1 MTGASF
7 RPLSLGVWGTHTDA
21 SLDHALWFHRP
32 WRADTW
38 SFFDLQ
44 ALVNAGG
51 RATVR
56 ATMHGE
62 DGTLHLSMAQEL
74 LIRELD
80 EPLPITSPLWT
91 DRDAATSHRQE
102 GTMGLL
108 DGHKAVVTG
117 GGSGIGRAT
126 CRRMAEEG
134 ARVAVFDLNGES
146 AKAVAEEI
154 GGIAVGV
161 DVGDP
166 DALRDAVDTA
176 AAELGGLSIIY
187 NNAGTSAFN
196 KLHEIDVAEWDRVLR
211 VNLTGVWAG
220 IRAAVPHMLAGG
232 GGSIVSTASI
242 SGTRP
247 AAGESPYAA
256 SKAAVAALTASAAL
270 EYGPTIRVNAVSP
283 GMILTAMTEQMFEFM
298 PTQTERFEK
307 GTPVGRIGAPEDI
320 ADVVVFLCS
329 DLARF
334 VNGQNIVV
342 DGGLTLHGSG
352 VDGIYDLVFPAKP
365 ARRSAQPSRR

>member
-1 MTGASF
+1 
-7 RPLSLGVWGTHTDA
+7 
-21 SLDHALWFHRP
+21 
-32 WRADTW
+32 
-38 SFFDLQ
+38 
-44 ALVNAGG
+44 
-51 RATVR
+51 
-56 ATMHGE
+56 
-62 DGTLHLSMAQEL
+62 
-74 LIRELD
+74 
-80 EPLPITSPLWT
+80 
-91 DRDAATSHRQE
+91 
-102 GTMGLL
+102 MGLL
-108 DGHKAVVTG
+108 EGHKAVVTG

-134 ARVAVFDLNGES
+134 ARVAVFDLNWES
-146 AKAVAEEI
+146 AKTVAEEI
-154 GGIAVGV
+154 GGIAAGV

-166 DALRDAVDTA
+166 DALRDAVDAA

-196 KLHEIDVAEWDRVLR
+196 KLHELDVAEWDRVLR

-220 IRAAVPHMLAGG
+220 IRAAVPHMLAGE

-298 PTQTERFEK
+298 PQQTERFEK

-365 ARRSAQPSRR
+365 PRTK

>member
-1 MTGASF
+1 
-7 RPLSLGVWGTHTDA
+7 
-21 SLDHALWFHRP
+21 
-32 WRADTW
+32 
-38 SFFDLQ
+38 
-44 ALVNAGG
+44 
-51 RATVR
+51 
-56 ATMHGE
+56 
-62 DGTLHLSMAQEL
+62 
-74 LIRELD
+74 
-80 EPLPITSPLWT
+80 
-91 DRDAATSHRQE
+91 
-102 GTMGLL
+102 MGLL
-108 DGHKAVVTG
+108 DGQRAIVTG
-117 GGSGIGRAT
+117 GGLGIGRAT
-126 CRRMAEEG
+126 CRRMVEEG
-134 ARVAVFDLNGES
+134 ASVAVFALNRES
-146 AKAVAEEI
+146 AAAVAEDI
-154 GGIAVGV
+154 GGIAAGV

-166 DALRDAVDTA
+166 DALRDAVDAA

-196 KLHEIDVAEWDRVLR
+196 KLHEIDVAVWDRVLR

-256 SKAAVAALTASAAL
+256 SKAAVAALTATAAL
-270 EYGPTIRVNAVSP
+270 EYAPTIRVNAVSP

-307 GTPVGRIGAPEDI
+307 GTPVGRVGEPEDI
-320 ADVVVFLCS
+320 AGVVVFLCS

-334 VNGQNIVV
+334 VTGQNIVA

-352 VDGIYDLVFPAKP
+352 VDGIFDIVFPA
-365 ARRSAQPSRR
+365 

>member
-1 MTGASF
+1 
-7 RPLSLGVWGTHTDA
+7 
-21 SLDHALWFHRP
+21 
-32 WRADTW
+32 
-38 SFFDLQ
+38 
-44 ALVNAGG
+44 
-51 RATVR
+51 
-56 ATMHGE
+56 
-62 DGTLHLSMAQEL
+62 
-74 LIRELD
+74 
-80 EPLPITSPLWT
+80 
-91 DRDAATSHRQE
+91 
-102 GTMGLL
+102 MGLL
-108 DGHKAVVTG
+108 DGTRAIVTG

-134 ARVAVFDLNGES
+134 AQVAVFDLDRES
-146 AKAVAEEI
+146 AEAVAEEI
-154 GGIAVGV
+154 GGIALGV

-166 DALRDAVDTA
+166 DALRDAVDAA

-220 IRAAVPHMLAGG
+220 IRAGG

-352 VDGIYDLVFPAKP
+352 VDGIYDLVFG
-365 ARRSAQPSRR
+365 ARAAPGPDRR